1 MERPTS
7 ASAFADR
14 RMLILFLT
22 IFIDLMG
29 FGIFIPVYADVRPR
43 AATPVIP
50 WWATWARCSP

>member
-29 FGIFIPVYADVRPR
+29 FGIFIPVVPIYARELQR
-43 AATPVIP
+43 Q
-50 WWATWARCSP
+50 